1 MTKKILALGLVLLMI
16 FALVGCGS
24 NKRQIVEVTL
34 STEDA
39 EAILAAAGITLPAAE
54 TVASAGSTIKWFAW
68 YDSFHNYD
76 EDEVVNTGYFTF
88 KEKYGCDIEWVETT

>member
-1 MTKKILALGLVLLMI
+1 MKRIIAIALVLIMV

-39 EAILAAAGITLPAAE
+39 EAILAAAGITLPDAEVTAAAGT
-54 TVASAGSTIKWFAW
+54 TVDWFSW
-68 YDSFHNYD
+68 WDYDCKLY
-76 EDEVVNTGYFTF
+76 
-88 KEKYGCDIEWVETT
+88 